1 MDSESNEIVSSIDDD
16 PCEDEHVQI
25 VHSLSYYVM
34 ELIAAGASTTVSKT
48 AVAPLERVKI
58 LFQTR
63 AEGFHSIGVYGS
75 LKKIIKNEGARGLY
89 KANGV
94 CIIRMLPHSIFHYM
108 TYEQYRGFLWPCVGK
123 GPSLDILAGSAASA
137 TAFLCTYPLDLARA
151 KYAYQVLDRHQ
162 SSGDSRRCI
171 HSGLPAHR
179 GITDIFKTVYK
190 QRGMFGFYRGVG
202 PTLGGILPYNVLK
215 YYSNEELK
223 RWVPNEDRS
232 SIALNLS
239 CGTLAALFGQTVMYP
254 LDVVRRQMQ
263 VDILNQ
269 NGVRYKN
276 TIEAF
281 KFIVQN
287 QGWRQLYAGSYINYI
302 KIVPTLAIGLT
313 SFDVVSRRLQFRSRR
328 PTDAENESRT
338 S

>member
-1 MDSESNEIVSSIDDD
+1 MGIESYEIGSSIDDD

-25 VHSLSYYVM
+25 VHSLPYYLM

-58 LFQTR
+58 LLETR

-75 LKKIIKNEGARGLY
+75 LKKIVKNEGLKGLY

-108 TYEQYRGFLWPCVGK
+108 TYEQYRGFLQYKWPRVGQ
-123 GPSLDILAGSAASA
+123 GPMLDILAGSAASA

-151 KYAYQVLDRHQ
+151 KYAYQVLDRRQ
-162 SSGDSRRCI
+162 SSIDSRRCI

-179 GITDIFKTVYK
+179 GITDIFRTVYK
-190 QRGMFGFYRGVG
+190 QAGMSGFYRGVG

-215 YYSNEELK
+215 FYSHEELK
-223 RWVPNEDRS
+223 RWVPNEDQS
-232 SIALNLS
+232 SIPLNLA

-263 VDILNQ
+263 
-269 NGVRYKN
+269 
-276 TIEAF
+276 
-281 KFIVQN
+281 
-287 QGWRQLYAGSYINYI
+287 
-302 KIVPTLAIGLT
+302 IVPTLAIGLT
-313 SFDVVSRRLQFRSRR
+313 SFDVVSRRLHFHGRR
-328 PTDAENESRT
+328 PADAENVTQT

>member
-1 MDSESNEIVSSIDDD
+1 MGIESYEIGSSIDDD

-25 VHSLSYYVM
+25 VHSLPYYLM

-58 LFQTR
+58 LLETR

-75 LKKIIKNEGARGLY
+75 LKKIVKNEGLKGLY

-108 TYEQYRGFLWPCVGK
+108 TYEQYRGFLQYKWPRVGQ
-123 GPSLDILAGSAASA
+123 GPMLDILAGSAASA

-151 KYAYQVLDRHQ
+151 KYAYQVLQTFSDTVCSVSLSTDVADSLVLCFKVLDRRQ
-162 SSGDSRRCI
+162 SSIDSRRCI

-179 GITDIFKTVYK
+179 GITDIFRTVYK
-190 QRGMFGFYRGVG
+190 QAGMSGFYRGVG

-215 YYSNEELK
+215 FYSHEELK
-223 RWVPNEDRS
+223 RWVPNEDQS
-232 SIALNLS
+232 SIPLNLA

-263 VDILNQ
+263 
-269 NGVRYKN
+269 
-276 TIEAF
+276 
-281 KFIVQN
+281 
-287 QGWRQLYAGSYINYI
+287 
-302 KIVPTLAIGLT
+302 IVPTLAIGLT
-313 SFDVVSRRLQFRSRR
+313 SFDVVSRRLHFHGRR
-328 PTDAENESRT
+328 PADAENVTQT